1 MTKHTLKILECLTMF
16 HIIHERVKTL
26 EEEEVSKS
34 LHKSS
39 LLKNS

>member
-1 MTKHTLKILECLTMF
+1 MAKHTLKILECLTMF

-26 EEEEVSKS
+26 QEEVSKS